1 MEEDERGKEEVYE
14 YMRWWC
20 CGLMEYGVACHFH
33 DFAMPEALMFGSSEE
48 GRSERE
54 EENMV

>member
-1 MEEDERGKEEVYE
+1 
-14 YMRWWC
+14 
-20 CGLMEYGVACHFH
+20 MEYGVACHFH
-33 DFAMPEALMFGSSEE
+33 DFAMPEALMIGSSEE